1 MGSQPPASRAALE
14 PLATLDPAA
23 LAGVPASSP
32 LTVRAAALSAH
43 LLYLGT
49 GGGKL
54 LLFSLQ
60 DPSTPELLR
69 LLPIGATLPV
79 SAIIPIP
86 CVANHRGGGSSP
98 AAGGRQAGM
107 RRHRAGMR
115 REA

>member
-60 DPSTPELLR
+60 DPSTPKLLC
-69 LLPIGATLPV
+69 LLPI
-79 SAIIPIP
+79 SAIIPISS
-86 CVANHRGGGSSP
+86 VANHRGGGSSP
-98 AAGGRQAGM
+98 VAGGR
-107 RRHRAGMR
+107 
-115 REA
+115 

>member
-1 MGSQPPASRAALE
+1 MGSQPPASRVALE
-14 PLATLDPAA
+14 PLATLDSAA
-23 LAGVPASSP
+23 LANLPVSSP
-32 LTVRAAALSAH
+32 LTVRSAALSGH
-43 LLYLGT
+43 LLYLGNA
-49 GGGKL
+49 GGKL

-107 RRHRAGMR
+107 RHHRAGMR
-115 REA
+115 CEA